1 MVRSNSLENFTD
13 LSKEVDDT
21 LNLKRIY
28 VWQIPIRL
36 FHWINA
42 ICIFILFTTGLYIG
56 NPIVGVH
63 GEAAVNF
70 LMGSIRYWH
79 LVTAMI
85 FTANML
91 FRLYWFLVGNEYSKL
106 TFWYK
111 SFWRNFHVTLKYYLF
126 VTKRPPFKIGHNSFA
141 QLFYL
146 FFIWLVGITMIVTGM
161 AMRAGEAP
169 QGVLSWIFGWVIPTF
184 GGEYNVRILHH
195 LFAWGYAFFIIGHL
209 YMIIRQDIL
218 EKDGTVTS
226 IINGY
231 KFIEIPTEP
240 EPVIT
245 PIPLNKSKQSQ
256 SSSL

>member
-1 MVRSNSLENFTD
+1 MERSNSLENLADF
-13 LSKEVDDT
+13 SKETDDF
-21 LNLKRIY
+21 LDIKRIY
-28 VWQIPIRL
+28 VWQIPVRL

-42 ICIFILFTTGLYIG
+42 ICILILFTTGLYIG

-70 LMGSIRYWH
+70 FMGSVRYLH
-79 LVTAMI
+79 FATAMV
-85 FTANML
+85 FAANML
-91 FRLYWFLVGNEYSKL
+91 FRFYWFFVGNEYSKL
-106 TFWYK
+106 TFWRR
-111 SFWRNFHVTLKYYLF
+111 SFWQNFYATLKYYLF
-126 VTKRPPFKIGHNSFA
+126 LTKEHSSNIGHNSLG

-146 FFIWLVGITMIVTGM
+146 LFIWIIGITMIVTGM

-195 LFAWGYAFFIIGHL
+195 LLAWGYAFFIIGHL
-209 YMIIRQDIL
+209 YMVFRQDML

-231 KFIEIPTEP
+231 KFIETPTGSIE
-240 EPVIT
+240 T
-245 PIPLNKSKQSQ
+245 PILLN
-256 SSSL
+256 